1 MTVVRTPLVVGNWK
15 MNGSF
20 EANQKLLE
28 ALRLALAPLAQ
39 QVMPEIGICP
49 PFLYIPQVAALLADS
64 AIGWG
69 AQTVS
74 EYRTGAYTGQVSASM
89 LQDLGCIYAIVGHS
103 ERRQY
108 CGETDEAVARQ
119 AVAALDNALVPI
131 ICVGES
137 AEQEAAGQTLSVID
151 RQLAPVI
158 LALAASVDE
167 GAGIVIAYE
176 PVWAIGTGK
185 TPTAEGVQAVHAH
198 IRLRLQ
204 EAGLMQTRILYGG
217 SVKGSNAATLFA
229 LPDVDGG
236 LIGGAALNAED
247 FGTICTAAAARQA

>member
-20 EANQKLLE
+20 EANQSLLE
-28 ALRLALAPLAQ
+28 ALLGRLAQKRLPD
-39 QVMPEIGICP
+39 VGVCP
-49 PFLYIPQVAALLADS
+49 PFPYLPQVGALLAET
-64 AIGWG
+64 AVAWG

-74 EYRTGAYTGQVSASM
+74 EHRLGAYTGQVSAPM
-89 LQDLGCIYAIVGHS
+89 LKDLGCAYVIVGHS

-108 CGETDEAVARQ
+108 CGETDDAVARQ
-119 AVAALDNALVPI
+119 AMAALDSGLMPI

-137 AEQEAAGQTLSVID
+137 AEEEAAGQTLAVID

-158 LALAASVDE
+158 LALAGVADE
-167 GAGIVIAYE
+167 GASVVIAYE

-185 TPTAEGVQAVHAH
+185 TPTPDGVQVVHAH
-198 IRLRLQ
+198 IRQALLQ
-204 EAGLMQTRILYGG
+204 AGLVKSRILYGG
-217 SVKGSNAATLFA
+217 SVKASNAESLFA

-236 LIGGAALNAED
+236 LIGGAALDAQE
-247 FGTICTAAAARQA
+247 FSTICAAAVKRMA